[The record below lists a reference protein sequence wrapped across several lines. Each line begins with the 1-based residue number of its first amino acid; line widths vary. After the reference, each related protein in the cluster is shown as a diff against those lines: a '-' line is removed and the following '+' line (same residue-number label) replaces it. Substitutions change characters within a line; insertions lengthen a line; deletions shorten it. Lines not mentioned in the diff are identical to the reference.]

1 MIVETCTVLKNKQR
15 AENIWQM
22 ELSAPGIAAQYKGA
36 GQFINILANRDW
48 SHPLRRP
55 MSIAAVKGSTVT
67 IIYRVFGAVTKILAT
82 KIKQDIID
90 VLGPLGN
97 TFSGWESA
105 DPPVLVGGGVGLA
118 PILNL
123 YHECLAKSVKPVLI
137 IGAKT
142 AAEHFLK
149 HDPGNQVFLTTDDG
163 TLGNPGT
170 VIPTMNEIAD
180 SLTAPVIYT
189 CGPVPMMKAV
199 QEFANRKGIPA
210 QLAVESYMGCGI
222 GLCQGCVIKRKKSTR
237 NRHSYQEQ
245 YSLVCK
251 EGPIYSANEV
261 IID

>member
-1 MIVETCTVLKNKQR
+1 MIIETCTVLSNEQR

-22 ELSAPGIAAQYKGA
+22 EFSAPGITARYKGA
-36 GQFINILANRDW
+36 GQFISILVNHDW

-55 MSIAAVKGSTVT
+55 MSIAGVEGNTVT
-67 IIYRVFGAVTKILAT
+67 IIYRVFGAGTRMLAT
-82 KIKQDIID
+82 KKNRDVIN

-105 DPPVLVGGGVGLA
+105 DPPLLVGGGVGLA

-123 YHECLAKSVKPVLI
+123 YHQCRAGSVKPILV

-149 HDPGNQVFLTTDDG
+149 HDPDNQVFLTTDDG
-163 TLGNPGT
+163 TLGNRGT
-170 VIPTMNEIAD
+170 VIPTVNEIAK
-180 SLTAPVIYT
+180 SLANPVIYT

-199 QEFANRKGIPA
+199 QEFANRKGIAA

-222 GLCQGCVIKRKKSTR
+222 GICQGCVIKRQKSSQHQ
-237 NRHSYQEQ
+237 HSYQEQ
-245 YSLVCK
+245 YSLVCR

-261 IID
+261 ILD